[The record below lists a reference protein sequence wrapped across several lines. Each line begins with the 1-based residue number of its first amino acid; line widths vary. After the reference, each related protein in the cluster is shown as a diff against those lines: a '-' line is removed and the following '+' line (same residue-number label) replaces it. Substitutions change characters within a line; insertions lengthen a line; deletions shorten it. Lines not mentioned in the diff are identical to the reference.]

1 MVKPVVKET
10 KRPAVQFRRDDAGEG
25 YLIEGPADEL
35 VEGEVVGVEKRDG
48 GISWVLVE
56 RVLEE
61 GQPPW
66 ADCAVALA
74 TFVRPARWRKE
85 GDAWLV
91 SLSPDVLDAAR
102 EGEPVPVV
110 NGSGELRRLTV
121 DPQTITAHPEVE
133 GWYVAQPQRKK
144 ED

>member
-35 VEGEVVGVEKRDG
+35 VPGEVVGVEKRGG
-48 GISWVLVE
+48 GISWVVVG

-61 GQPPW
+61 GRPPW
-66 ADCAVALA
+66 ADCPVALA
-74 TFVRPARWRKE
+74 EFVRPARWRKDGE
-85 GDAWLV
+85 SWLL

-102 EGEPVPVV
+102 AGEPVPVV
-110 NGSGELRRLTV
+110 NGRGELRRLTV
-121 DPQTITAHPEVE
+121 DPQTIVAHPELE
-133 GWYVAQPQRKK
+133 GWCVARPPQKK
-144 ED
+144 KD